1 MIFQKTA
8 VAANARGRYRQ
19 LKKQAYTFREG
30 LRDGVPIG
38 LGYLSVS
45 FGLGIAAVAAGLSPL
60 IALLISMTNET
71 SAGQKAGL
79 DLIAECLP
87 LAEGL
92 LTMVLSQLVIN
103 LRYSLMGISLSQRL
117 DESFTTPWR
126 MLLAFSITDEIF
138 AVASTKRKKVGTR
151 YFLGLG
157 LIPYAGWAAGTLLG
171 ALAGTF
177 LPEMVRG
184 CLGLMLYGMFI
195 AIIIPPARRER
206 GVLFAVCLAVALS
219 CTFAFIPLFD
229 FLSDGL
235 ALIIA
240 AVISAA
246 AAALLFPLPTPDEDI
261 ETSERREA
269 VT

>member
-1 MIFQKTA
+1 M
-8 VAANARGRYRQ
+8 
-19 LKKQAYTFREG
+19 KKQAYTCQQG

-138 AVASTKRKKVGTR
+138 AVASTKQEKVGTR

-157 LIPYAGWAAGTLLG
+157 FIPYVGWAAGTLLG
-171 ALAGTF
+171 SLAGTF
-177 LPEMVRG
+177 LPEMARG

-219 CTFAFIPLFD
+219 CAFSFIPLFD

-240 AVISAA
+240 AVIAA
-246 AAALLFPLPTPDEDI
+246 AVAALLFPVPTSDEDV
-261 ETSERREA
+261 ETSLRKEA

>member
-1 MIFQKTA
+1 M
-8 VAANARGRYRQ
+8 
-19 LKKQAYTFREG
+19 KKQAYTFKEG
-30 LRDGVPIG
+30 VLDGIPIG

-60 IALLISMTNET
+60 IALIISMTNET

-87 LAEGL
+87 LAEGI
-92 LTMVLSQLVIN
+92 LTMILSQLVIN

-117 DESFTTPWR
+117 DSTFTTPWR

-138 AVASTKRKKVGTR
+138 AVAFSKRKKVGVH

-157 LIPYAGWAAGTLLG
+157 LIPYVGWAAGTLLG
-171 ALAGTF
+171 ALAGTL

-206 GVLFAVCLAVALS
+206 GVLFAVCMAVALS
-219 CTFAFIPLFD
+219 CIFYFVPFFS
-229 FLSDGL
+229 FLSGGL
-235 ALIIA
+235 ALIISAGAAA
-240 AVISAA
+240 AV
-246 AAALLFPLPTPDEDI
+246 AALLFPVELPHEDSTNDGK
-261 ETSERREA
+261 EELA
-269 VT
+269 

>member
-1 MIFQKTA
+1 M
-8 VAANARGRYRQ
+8 N
-19 LKKQAYTFREG
+19 KQAYTFRQG

-60 IALLISMTNET
+60 IALLISMTTET

-92 LTMVLSQLVIN
+92 ITMVLSQLIIN

-117 DESFTTPWR
+117 DSSFTTPWR
-126 MLLAFSITDEIF
+126 MLLAFTITDEIF
-138 AVASTKRKKVGTR
+138 AVAFTRRKKVGVN

-157 LIPYAGWAAGTLLG
+157 LIPYVGWAAGTLLG
-171 ALAGTF
+171 ALAGTL

-206 GVLFAVCLAVALS
+206 GILFAVCLAVALS
-219 CTFAFIPLFD
+219 CAFYFLPFFD

-235 ALIIA
+235 ALIIS
-240 AVISAA
+240 AVISAVA
-246 AAALLFPLPTPDEDI
+246 SALLFPVYPPDED
-261 ETSERREA
+261 TGSLPDGKEA
-269 VT
+269 VA